1 MATTHE
7 VPTIDAVREADQ
19 AHDEAVTEPSDS
31 DDGSKRRLRDINHTW
46 PLTWGDGAKFLAVY
60 AVMCGVWIG
69 MGMAITHGLQHSWL
83 QRTDE
88 HIEVWLS
95 QHRTHTLNTLTFIG
109 SQLADTMVKIAAT
122 ALIALGMLF
131 AWRRWKE
138 PLFVVAAL
146 ILEASVFITTTWTVG
161 RPRPDVPRLE
171 TSPVGSSFPSGHV
184 AAAVVYS
191 AIAVVVFWH
200 TRKRWARVLAVC
212 VVTFIVLAAGF
223 SRMYR
228 GMHHLSD
235 VIAGIL
241 LGLVA
246 VFATYVIVQ
255 HASNRHGEEVARSR
269 TTAP

>member
-1 MATTHE
+1 MVTRQE
-7 VPTIDAVREADQ
+7 VHTVGAGGDAQRAHDGTAVEPFEAD
-19 AHDEAVTEPSDS
+19 DRSR
-31 DDGSKRRLRDINHTW
+31 RRLRDVNDTW
-46 PLTWGDGAKFLAVY
+46 PLSWGDGAKFVGVY
-60 AVMCGVWIG
+60 AVMCGVWIAVG
-69 MGMAITHGLQHSWL
+69 LAITHSSSHSWML
-83 QRTDE
+83 RTDQ

-95 QHRTHTLNTLTFIG
+95 QHRTPTLNTLTFIG
-109 SQLADTMVKIAAT
+109 SELADTVVKIAVTFLA
-122 ALIALGMLF
+122 ALGMLL

-161 RPRPDVPRLE
+161 RPRPNVPRLE
-171 TSPVGSSFPSGHV
+171 SSPVGSSFPSGHV

-235 VIAGIL
+235 VVAGML
-241 LGLVA
+241 LGIVA
-246 VFATYVIVQ
+246 VLATYLIVQ
-255 HASNRHGEEVARSR
+255 RAVDRREEVADSRS
-269 TTAP
+269 TTS